1 MCGDYF
7 MNERLLELRKKLGL
21 SQAQFG
27 AKLNVRSNTITN
39 YEKGYR
45 SINDRTVADICREFN
60 VSEAWLRDGKG
71 PMFRPPK
78 GIDNIIAEQAAKHI
92 KSDSIPAK
100 VIIAEL
106 ASLSPEELESVY
118 NFWVNVVK
126 KVAAEIEKEQNK

>member
-1 MCGDYF
+1 MK
-7 MNERLLELRKKLGL
+7 ERLVELRKRLGL
-21 SQAQFG
+21 NQSAFG
-27 AKLNVRSNTITN
+27 AKINLKQTTISEL
-39 YEKGYR
+39 EKGKNKI
-45 SINDRTVADICREFN
+45 SDRIVADICREFN
-60 VSEAWLRDGKG
+60 VSEAWLREGKG
-71 PMFRPPK
+71 PMFRPAK

-100 VIIAEL
+100 VIIAQM

>member
-1 MCGDYF
+1 
-7 MNERLLELRKKLGL
+7 MNKRLLELRKKLGL

-27 AKLNVRSNTITN
+27 SKVQLKGNTVSDL
-39 YEKGYR
+39 EKGKNKI
-45 SINDRTVADICREFN
+45 SDRVIADICREFN
-60 VSEAWLRDGKG
+60 VSEAWLREGKG
-71 PMFRPPK
+71 PMFRPLK
-78 GIDNIIAEQAAKHI
+78 NIDNIIAEQAAKHI

-118 NFWVNVVK
+118 NFWVNVIK

>member
-1 MCGDYF
+1 
-7 MNERLLELRKKLGL
+7 MNERLLKLRKILGL

-27 AKLNVRSNTITN
+27 SKVQLKGNTVSDL
-39 YEKGYR
+39 EKGKNKI
-45 SINDRTVADICREFN
+45 SDRVAADICREFN
-60 VSEAWLRDGKG
+60 VSEAWLREGKG
-71 PMFRPPK
+71 PMFRPVK

-100 VIIAEL
+100 VIIAEM

>member
-1 MCGDYF
+1 
-7 MNERLLELRKKLGL
+7 MNERFLELRKHLKL
-21 SQAQFG
+21 SQTDFG
-27 AKLNVRSNTITN
+27 YKIGLKQTSVSEL
-39 YEKGYR
+39 EKGKNKI
-45 SINDRTVADICREFN
+45 SDRVITDICREFN
-60 VSEAWLRDGKG
+60 VSEAWLREGKG
-71 PMFRPPK
+71 PMFRPAK